1 MSFGKAVQDFHDK
14 SGKGRRRKAGEARLG
29 DLDRA
34 RRAEE
39 EKKKKKSKMEQFA
52 DKLYGGS
59 N

>member
-1 MSFGKAVQDFHDK
+1 MSFGKAVQGFQDR
-14 SGKGRRRKAGEARLG
+14 GRRKAGEARLG

-39 EKKKKKSKMEQFA
+39 DKKNKKSKMELFA